1 MARSRKKQLAVVG
14 WVVSVA
20 ALLGPTVGTAFA
32 NFGRGAYGSI
42 NDKAV
47 TFAGLSMIAFF
58 PILIFVLNR
67 IDGFREKRRERK
79 EALSHAFTNGHS
91 RGGW

>member
-1 MARSRKKQLAVVG
+1 MQTSFKKKAVIAG
-14 WVVSVA
+14 WVVGVVS
-20 ALLGPTVGTAFA
+20 LFGPTVGLALA
-32 NFGRGAYGSI
+32 NFGRGAYGEI

-58 PILIFVLNR
+58 PILVFAFSR
-67 IDGFREKRRERK
+67 IQYFLERRKERK
-79 EALSHAFTNGHS
+79 EELGHAFTNGHH